1 MVEVPTFKLND
12 STSVPALALGVN
24 GQALKKVNDLT
35 ESLTAVLLKALE
47 FGYRHIDT
55 AEVYKTEVAIGNAL
69 QEAFATGLVKRED
82 VYVTTK
88 ITPSNLHIEEILP
101 AIKRSLSNLQLD
113 YVDMYLIHFPL
124 RLKKGVRLIDANLDD
139 RLPLDLQSTWE
150 EMEKLVTLGLTKSI
164 GVSNFCVKKL
174 QELLLHAKTIP
185 AVNQIELHPLW
196 QQDKLR
202 AYCQGK
208 GIQVSAWS
216 PLGAPGSNFGT
227 LNVLNNPILKQIAL
241 EHQRS
246 VAQIVLRWIHEL
258 GAIPIP
264 RSSHEERLIENVSI
278 WDFNLADE
286 DHEKIKTVEQQSM
299 FSVPE
304 FIHRG
309 KGVGIPT
316 FAEFHDNG

>member
-12 STSVPALALGVN
+12 STSIPALALGVN

-55 AEVYKTEVAIGNAL
+55 AEVYKTEVGIGNAL

-101 AIKRSLSNLQLD
+101 AIKRSLRNLQLD
-113 YVDMYLIHFPL
+113 YADMYLIHFPL
-124 RLKKGVRLIDANLDD
+124 RLKKGVGLFDANLDD

-241 EHQRS
+241 DHQKS

-258 GAIPIP
+258 GAVPIP
-264 RSSHEERLIENVSI
+264 RSSREERLIEI
-278 WDFNLADE
+278 WDFTLTNE

-299 FSVPE
+299 STLPE
-304 FIHRG
+304 YIRRG
-309 KGVGIPT
+309 KGVGFPT
-316 FAEFHDNG
+316 FAEFHDNGE